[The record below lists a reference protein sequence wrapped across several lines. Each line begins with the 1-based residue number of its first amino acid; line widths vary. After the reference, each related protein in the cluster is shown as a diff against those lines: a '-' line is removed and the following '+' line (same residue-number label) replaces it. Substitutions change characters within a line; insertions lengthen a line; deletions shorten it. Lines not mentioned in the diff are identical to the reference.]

1 MSRSSKPREAMN
13 MAIEAVSMCLQSEAE
28 NRFFGENNLSLFL
41 LTIDERGS
49 SFANLEL
56 RGLEPETGA

>member
-1 MSRSSKPREAMN
+1 MN

-41 LTIDERGS
+41 LTIDERG
-49 SFANLEL
+49 ANLEL
-56 RGLEPETGA
+56 RGLEPEAGA

>member
-1 MSRSSKPREAMN
+1 MN

-49 SFANLEL
+49 SCANLEL